1 MHNGMKIVVLDDVR
15 HLFTNRGRVGAD
27 KELMIAFEEQRQDQ

>member
-15 HLFTNRGRVGAD
+15 HLFTDRGRCGTD
-27 KELMIAFEEQRQDQ
+27 KELMIAYEE